1 MRLCVL
7 GCCEQGRG
15 VSGMGG
21 LRRGLLEMEEG
32 KISRQASVNDAVD
45 VMTARAAKVRHG
57 ER

>member
-15 VSGMGG
+15 VSGMAG

-45 VMTARAAKVRHG
+45 VMTAKG
-57 ER
+57 GKNET